1 MGIVLPLEEIY
12 KKYNKD
18 ELIKKLLIK
27 NKQIETAEKY
37 IVEIETEQKELHKDL
52 KQEKSITQALYKDVK
67 VKNEQIELIKKN
79 FSIER
84 EQHQVEI
91 MKKDIEIGKLKD
103 DKK

>member
-1 MGIVLPLEEIY
+1 MGIEHQHIT
-12 KKYNKD
+12 
-18 ELIKKLLIK
+18 EL
-27 NKQIETAEKY
+27 
-37 IVEIETEQKELHKDL
+37 ETEIKELQKDL
-52 KQEKSITQALYKDVK
+52 KQEKALTQALYKDVK

-91 MKKDIEIGKLKD
+91 MKKDIEIGKLKN

>member
-1 MGIVLPLEEIY
+1 MGIEHQHIT
-12 KKYNKD
+12 
-18 ELIKKLLIK
+18 EL
-27 NKQIETAEKY
+27 
-37 IVEIETEQKELHKDL
+37 ETEIKELQKDL
-52 KQEKSITQALYKDVK
+52 KQEKALTQALYKDVK

>member
-1 MGIVLPLEEIY
+1 MGIEHQHIT
-12 KKYNKD
+12 
-18 ELIKKLLIK
+18 EL
-27 NKQIETAEKY
+27 
-37 IVEIETEQKELHKDL
+37 ETEIKELQKDL
-52 KQEKSITQALYKDVK
+52 KQEKALTQALYKDVK

-91 MKKDIEIGKLKD
+91 MKKDIEISKLKD